1 MHAKSFNISVQGASH
16 IKKNKECQDA
26 SSSYFDENIA
36 IAVVCDGHGGNDY
49 IRSAA
54 GSRFAA
60 DIAERNIRDFVA
72 SVDKDELKRHS
83 DVLIAK
89 LEGSIIGNW
98 NEAIYEHFEQNPFT
112 EEEIAIL
119 SSKAQKKYLQE
130 GRIESAYGTTLIAV
144 VVTPNYWFGIHI
156 GDGKCVA
163 ISPEGRFLQPIP
175 WDEKC
180 FLNATTSICDSSALE
195 NFRHFYSEKLPVAV
209 FVGSDGIDDCFKN
222 DQQLYNLY
230 KTVLYSF
237 TTSEFDSALSDLHD
251 YLPRLSAK
259 GSGDDVSVAAVLD
272 MDLIGEIEAV
282 KEFDKEKEKARIEE
296 NARLEAE
303 KAEAERKRVEE
314 ERAKQAAEAE
324 AKRRAEEARRKPQ
337 ERKPAPSPEKYC
349 RNCGFKLMPG
359 MKFCSECGEK
369 VDQSTEQ
376 NKASDTQD
384 ALKIIKVIPFSN
396 ESATDSAE
404 TKPVDVKGDELE
416 AANPIETDGELTT
429 QATEPCEGEAESEAS
444 NDNEEQIEVV
454 GGFEAEETE
463 SVAEIIQTKS
473 EEKNEMSTESS
484 NDSECDFQQN
494 TIVEFM
500 PDDTDKTQNNE
511 ESVSEESKDAGTISE
526 DVL

>member
-1 MHAKSFNISVQGASH
+1 MHAKSFNISVQGDSH

-54 GSRFAA
+54 GSKLAA
-60 DIAERNIRDFVA
+60 DIAECNIRDFVA

-98 NEAIYEHFEQNPFT
+98 NEAIYKHFEQNPFT
-112 EEEIAIL
+112 EEELAIL
-119 SSKAQKKYLQE
+119 SSKAKKKYLQE

-144 VVTPNYWFGIHI
+144 VVTADFWFGIHI

-163 ISPEGRFLQPIP
+163 ISPEGKFLQPIP

-180 FLNATTSICDSSALE
+180 FLNATTSICDASALE
-195 NFRHFYSEKLPVAV
+195 NFRHFYSEKVPVAV

-237 TTSEFDSALSDLHD
+237 TTSEYDSALSDLND

-282 KEFDKEKEKARIEE
+282 KEFDKDKEKARIEE
-296 NARLEAE
+296 NARIEAE

-314 ERAKQAAEAE
+314 ERARQAAEAE
-324 AKRRAEEARRKPQ
+324 AKKRAEEALRKPQ
-337 ERKPAPSPEKYC
+337 ERKPAPSPEQYC
-349 RNCGFKLMPG
+349 RKCGFKLMPG
-359 MKFCSECGEK
+359 MKFCGECGEK
-369 VDQSTEQ
+369 VDLSTEQ
-376 NKASDTQD
+376 NKTSDTQD
-384 ALKIIKVIPFSN
+384 TLKIIKVIPFSN
-396 ESATDSAE
+396 ESTNESAE
-404 TKPVDVKGDELE
+404 EESVDVKSDEVESANPIKTDDELE
-416 AANPIETDGELTT
+416 KEVIEL
-429 QATEPCEGEAESEAS
+429 CEVEVESETYS
-444 NDNEEQIEVV
+444 DNEEQISVV
-454 GGFEAEETE
+454 DNFEIEETE
-463 SVAEIIQTKS
+463 IVTEITQTEL
-473 EEKNEMSTESS
+473 EENNETSTESS
-484 NDSECDFQQN
+484 NDSECDSQQN